1 MHKTI
6 LSIIG
11 QCYNEQEM
19 LPVYYR
25 EMCKVM
31 DRIQATDF
39 ELIFVDDCS
48 TDKSLEIIEELAE
61 KDARVKCLS
70 MSRNFG
76 KAACCIAGLE
86 YASGDYIV
94 TMDIDLQDPPELLT
108 EMMKCIEEDDVDIV
122 ATIATT
128 RKGYSAFHK
137 LCTKW
142 FYKIFNSLSS
152 VQILD
157 GQRDYRLMTRQVV
170 NAIIR
175 HKEYNLFDKGYFTD
189 VGFHTKWIT
198 FENVERPAGQTKW
211 PFKRLLK
218 FSLSGIIGYSVL
230 PLKAISVVGV
240 VEMGI
245 AAALLL
251 LMLVLFAL
259 GVNAAYVSM
268 LIAAGILGLFGI
280 QMTALGVLSAYVSQ
294 IHTEVKARP
303 RYIVRRMINLT
314 DQNEIRR

>member
-1 MHKTI
+1 MKSGDKKMKKKMV
-6 LSIIG
+6 SIVG

-19 LPVYYR
+19 LPIYYR
-25 EMCKVM
+25 EICKVM
-31 DRIQATDF
+31 DQMQDMNF
-39 ELIFVDDCS
+39 ELILVDDCS
-48 TDKSLEIIEELAE
+48 TDKSLEIIKELAD
-61 KDARVKCLS
+61 KDPRVKCLS

-86 YASGDYIV
+86 YASGDYV
-94 TMDIDLQDPPELLT
+94 ATMDIDLQDPPELLL
-108 EMMKCIEEDDVDIV
+108 EMVECIEKNDIDIV

-137 LCTKW
+137 LCTKC

-152 VQILD
+152 VQIRD

-170 NAIIR
+170 DAITR

-189 VGFHTKWIT
+189 VGFRTKWIT

-230 PLKAISVVGV
+230 PLKAISVVGIL
-240 VEMGI
+240 EMGI
-245 AAALLL
+245 AAILLL
-251 LMLVLFAL
+251 LMLILHIG
-259 GVNAAYVSM
+259 GVKIAYTSM
-268 LIAAGILGLFGI
+268 LIASGILCLFGI
-280 QMTALGVLSAYVSQ
+280 QMTALGVMAAYIAQ

-303 RYIVRRMINLT
+303 RFIVRETINF
-314 DQNEIRR
+314 